1 MEQKLVTEK
10 VNSKDMMVGRLYTA
24 FMQERGN
31 NRQAP
36 VLIKFKVKSICVDNA
51 RVHSLNEMMVNEG
64 VRSLTFYADR
74 HDIKMQIEV
83 DAPNIPFSEIRTVRY
98 FGSWVMFPDYRLFD
112 IHMVLEGEQLFM
124 HRLQKQYDEVQDQL
138 HANYAKRTRLMD
150 ELQKLDDEIIRDEQR
165 LTALAEQL

>member
-31 NRQAP
+31 SRQAP

-64 VRSLTFYADR
+64 VRSLKLT
-74 HDIKMQIEV
+74 HQIYHSLKF
-83 DAPNIPFSEIRTVRY
+83 A
-98 FGSWVMFPDYRLFD
+98 
-112 IHMVLEGEQLFM
+112 
-124 HRLQKQYDEVQDQL
+124 
-138 HANYAKRTRLMD
+138 
-150 ELQKLDDEIIRDEQR
+150 
-165 LTALAEQL
+165 